1 MTIITG
7 KIGDSAG
14 AVASGRLEIRQTVRF
29 DDGSMQVT
37 GAPAQALVVD
47 GLITDANGGE
57 FTLPPSPDGT
67 AVQIREMLGG
77 RSYEWFARVP
87 AVPSVEYREL
97 EPVEPVGHTVYAPPP
112 WLARA
117 LAARDETVSAR
128 DAAVTA
134 VHEAQGIVDT
144 LGGLGGIRI
153 EVEKAEAA
161 ALRSGDEAQ
170 RASAEADRA
179 RAAAETIDTEAIN
192 GRLRG
197 IDTRLDGH
205 DAAFGTVAEL
215 LTDQQTQIDA
225 RATYQ
230 YVNDAVAAVQP
241 AGAAGSPIPQTMAI
255 GLLSAPPGSRLTV
268 PTHVSPAGGQL
279 THPSV
284 VYFPE
289 PWNGYR
295 YWMAMTPYP
304 GGSDKDEDPNI
315 VASADGLTWVVPQGL
330 TNPLDN
336 APGSPQYNSDTELV
350 FAQDKL
356 WCFWRYLDTG
366 AGATSERIYVR
377 TSSDGVTWTE
387 KQLVYQANMT
397 SRRLVSPTLV
407 FEGGR
412 WTMWAVDIVASPFK
426 LVRLQSAGASPLLGQ
441 WGSPTTCTL
450 PLLSGRD
457 PWHIEIRR
465 FGDSWFGLINDC
477 ASGTSGTAGDLYVIR
492 SVDGLTWQ
500 RAGAP
505 VVAKAQAGQ
514 HDQVY
519 RATFVPEVRNGVLGL
534 RIWYAGWLT
543 GPPSVWNLFWTFA
556 AVSPWQQIGTASFA
570 SVPATNGAVPV
581 PVTFPSAFA
590 DVPDVKVIT
599 DSGRVTT
606 AITTVSATGFTAMLN
621 NWTPA
626 AASAGTLR
634 WVATGYYR

>member
-1 MTIITG
+1 MD
-7 KIGDSAG
+7 GD
-14 AVASGRLEIRQTVRF
+14 
-29 DDGSMQVT
+29 D
-37 GAPAQALVVD
+37 P
-47 GLITDANGGE
+47 
-57 FTLPPSPDGT
+57 
-67 AVQIREMLGG
+67 
-77 RSYEWFARVP
+77 VP
-87 AVPSVEYREL
+87 R
-97 EPVEPVGHTVYAPPP
+97 
-112 WLARA
+112 
-117 LAARDETVSAR
+117 
-128 DAAVTA
+128 
-134 VHEAQGIVDT
+134 
-144 LGGLGGIRI
+144 
-153 EVEKAEAA
+153 
-161 ALRSGDEAQ
+161 
-170 RASAEADRA
+170 
-179 RAAAETIDTEAIN
+179 
-192 GRLRG
+192 
-197 IDTRLDGH
+197 
-205 DAAFGTVAEL
+205 
-215 LTDQQTQIDA
+215 
-225 RATYQ
+225 
-230 YVNDAVAAVQP
+230 
-241 AGAAGSPIPQTMAI
+241 
-255 GLLSAPPGSRLTV
+255 
-268 PTHVSPAGGQL
+268 
-279 THPSV
+279 
-284 VYFPE
+284 
-289 PWNGYR
+289 
-295 YWMAMTPYP
+295 
-304 GGSDKDEDPNI
+304 GSDKDEDPNI